1 MRRSG
6 SVLMDEAPPPEELDL
21 IEATIAA
28 AKPPEMLGY
37 HKLRA
42 RRAGARR
49 WIDLHVQ
56 FKNGTSLERAHEA
69 AHELRDAISGGAAA
83 LRRPH
88 PRRAGELPPP
98 DALESAPLDSE

>member
-1 MRRSG
+1 
-6 SVLMDEAPPPEELDL
+6 MDEAPPPEELDL
-21 IEATIAA
+21 IEAIIAA
-28 AKPPEMLGY
+28 ARPPEMLGY

-69 AHELRDAISGGAAA
+69 AHELRDAIRGRAAA
-83 LRRPH
+83 LGRAD
-88 PRRAGELPPP
+88 PRRAGELASR
-98 DALESAPLDSE
+98 DAARCATPVERESYGD